1 MATNKKVCVI
11 AGIGPG
17 LGMGIARKFGQEGFH
32 IAMISR
38 SAEKQQAYIEELA
51 GLGIEASGFQADL
64 RDFGAVGKAFGDI
77 KYTLGV
83 PDTVIYSPQP
93 PLVQDLRD
101 WMPVS
106 MNFEEL
112 HRCMDICCYGAINC
126 VHQVAEDM
134 VERGSGAIIIT
145 TSGSAIDP
153 INSLASIALS
163 MAAVRNYAFTLNQ
176 TLAPKGV
183 FAGTVCLSL
192 LVEPGDPEGDPDV
205 IAGEFWDLHSKRDR
219 VENNV
224 RTDVDPH
231 EHHVKDME
239 RFGRDIPE
247 DNLD

>member
-1 MATNKKVCVI
+1 MTANKKVCVI

-17 LGMGIARKFGQEGFH
+17 LGMGIARKFGKEGYH

-38 SAEKQQAYIEELA
+38 RAEKQQGYIQELKS
-51 GLGIEASGFQADL
+51 LGIEASGFQADL
-64 RDFGAVGKAFGDI
+64 HDYGKVGKAFADI
-77 KYTLGV
+77 KYTLGI
-83 PDTVIYSPQP
+83 PDILIYSPQP
-93 PLVQDLRD
+93 PLTQDLRD
-101 WMPVS
+101 WMPVT
-106 MNFEEL
+106 MKMDEL
-112 HRCMDICCYGAINC
+112 QRCMEICCFSAINC

-153 INSLASIALS
+153 INTLGSIALS

-176 TLAPKGV
+176 TLTPKGV

-192 LVEPGDPEGDPDV
+192 LVEPGDEYGDPDV
-205 IAGEFWDLHSKRDR
+205 LGGEFWDLFEKQDR

-231 EHHVKDME
+231 EHHVDDMK
-239 RFGRDIPE
+239 RFGREIPE
-247 DNLD
+247 DNL

>member
-1 MATNKKVCVI
+1 MANNKKVCVV

-17 LGMGIARKFGQEGFH
+17 LGMGIARKFGAEGFH

-38 SAEKQQAYIEELA
+38 SAQKQQAYIAELSD
-51 GLGIEASGFQADL
+51 LGVEASGFIADL
-64 RDFGAVGKAFGDI
+64 RDFGAVGKAFADI

-83 PDTVIYSPQP
+83 PAVLIYSPQP
-93 PLVQDLRD
+93 PLVGDLRD
-101 WMPVS
+101 WMPVT
-106 MNFEEL
+106 MDFDEL
-112 HRCMDICCYGAINC
+112 QRCMDICCFGAINC
-126 VHQVAEDM
+126 VHQVATDM
-134 VERGSGAIIIT
+134 VARGSGAIIIT

-153 INSLASIALS
+153 INSLGSIALS
-163 MAAVRNYAFTLNQ
+163 MAAARNYAFTLNQ

-205 IAGEFWDLHSKRDR
+205 LAGEFWDLYSKRDR

-231 EHHVKDME
+231 EHHVQDMARFE
-239 RFGRDIPE
+239 REIPE
-247 DNLD
+247 DNLG